1 MPYGMLKPNNPW
13 GVVLS
18 TVAMTALL
26 IGCYTPQASQGS
38 DPSSRRT
45 PSQVLPIT
53 ATATIANQLFELEV
67 AQTPRQQE
75 FGLMY
80 RTFMPPNRGMLFP
93 FQPAQPV
100 KFWMK
105 HCLMSLDMIF
115 LRQGTVVA
123 IAAKAPPC
131 EKMPCPVYG
140 PDEPVDQVIEVKG
153 GRTAEIGLKVGSRIE
168 IKPVSKNTK

>member
-1 MPYGMLKPNNPW
+1 MLYGLLKPNNPW

-80 RTFMPPNRGMLFP
+80 RTFMPLNRGMLFP

-105 HCLMSLDMIF
+105 HCLISLDMIF

-131 EKMPCPVYG
+131 EKTPCPVYG

-153 GRTAEIGLKVGSRIE
+153 GRTAEISLKVGSKVE

>member
-1 MPYGMLKPNNPW
+1 MPYGMLKPNRPW
-13 GVVLS
+13 VTVLS
-18 TVAMTALL
+18 TIAMTAFL

-53 ATATIANQLFELEV
+53 ATATIANQMFELEV
-67 AQTPRQQE
+67 AQTPRQKE

-80 RTFMPPNRGMLFP
+80 RTFMPLNRGMLFQ
-93 FQPAQPV
+93 FNPAQPV

-105 HCLMSLDMIF
+105 HCLISLDMIF
-115 LRQGTVVA
+115 LRQGSVVA
-123 IAAKAPPC
+123 ITAKALPC
-131 EKMPCPVYG
+131 QKTPCPVYG

-153 GRTAEIGLKVGSRIE
+153 GRTAEIGLKVGSKIE
-168 IKPVSKNTK
+168 IKPIPKHTK

>member
-1 MPYGMLKPNNPW
+1 MPYGMRKPNSPW
-13 GVVLS
+13 TFVLS
-18 TVAMTALL
+18 AVAMTALL
-26 IGCYTPQASQGS
+26 MGCYTPQSSGGS
-38 DPSSRRT
+38 APASRRT

-53 ATATIANQLFELEV
+53 ATATIADRVFELEV

-105 HCLMSLDMIF
+105 HCLIPLDMIF

-123 IAAKAPPC
+123 IFAKAPPC
-131 EKMPCPVYG
+131 EKAPCPVYG

-153 GRTAEIGLKVGSRIE
+153 GRTAEIGLKVGSKIE

>member
-1 MPYGMLKPNNPW
+1 MLYGMLKPNNPW

-80 RTFMPPNRGMLFP
+80 RTFMPLNRGMLFP

-105 HCLMSLDMIF
+105 HCLISLDMIF

-131 EKMPCPVYG
+131 EKTPCPVYG

-153 GRTAEIGLKVGSRIE
+153 GRTAEISLKVGSKVE

>member
-1 MPYGMLKPNNPW
+1 MLYGMLKPNRLW
-13 GVVLS
+13 VTVLS

-26 IGCYTPQASQGS
+26 LGCYPPQASQGS
-38 DPSSRRT
+38 DRSSRRP

-53 ATATIANQLFELEV
+53 ATAIMANRLFELEV

-93 FQPAQPV
+93 FKPAQPV

-115 LRQGTVVA
+115 VRQGIVVA
-123 IAAKAPPC
+123 IAPKVPPC
-131 EKMPCPVYG
+131 EKNPCPTYG
-140 PDEPVDQVIEVKG
+140 PDEPVDQVIEVKS
-153 GRTAEIGLKVGSRIE
+153 GRTAEIGLKVGSKIE
-168 IKPVSKNTK
+168 IKPIPKNTK

>member
-1 MPYGMLKPNNPW
+1 MPYEMLKPNNPW

-26 IGCYTPQASQGS
+26 IGCYPPQAQGS

-53 ATATIANQLFELEV
+53 ATATIANQIFELEV

-80 RTFMPPNRGMLFP
+80 RTFMPLNRGMLFP

-131 EKMPCPVYG
+131 EKNPCPVYG
-140 PDEPVDQVIEVKG
+140 PDEPVDQVIEVKS
-153 GRTAEIGLKVGSRIE
+153 GRTAEIGLKVGSKIE